1 VALNTMRDGQTAPR
15 PAVKIDSLMLPLVD
29 ITYIAEALR
38 TYSVAFI
45 EALEDR
51 NGETDPDPRVLLQAL
66 SDLLDHL
73 RRLEDGV
80 PDQTATDRFTPPAP
94 ADLRSLGDYGID
106 LLARLAALAGT
117 LLSPPK
123 ARAIEELAL
132 PLACWIARRGGELG
146 YLEPVV
152 NGAAHLANRLLRPSE
167 LEQLYG
173 LLTEIVDAV
182 DPGLSQYMGSAD
194 PSRPWRILL
203 LNRAI
208 VATRSHQ
215 PALMEEAFESVVEYL
230 PEEASTFFREGM
242 EQMDALNYPTQV
254 RDLMQRFYQQCCGR
268 RVLH

>member
-1 VALNTMRDGQTAPR
+1 
-15 PAVKIDSLMLPLVD
+15 MLPPVD
-29 ITYIAEALR
+29 IAYIAEALR
-38 TYSVAFI
+38 IYS
-45 EALEDR
+45 EALTEVLEDR
-51 NGETDPDPRVLLQAL
+51 NGEADPDPRVLLKAL
-66 SDLLDHL
+66 SDLFDHL
-73 RRLEDGV
+73 RRLEDGA
-80 PDQTATDRFTPPAP
+80 PDQVAMDGFTPPAS
-94 ADLRSLGDYGID
+94 ADLHSLGNYGID

-117 LLSPPK
+117 LLAPPK

-152 NGAAHLANRLLRPSE
+152 NGAAHLANRLMRPSE

-173 LLTEIVDAV
+173 LLTEVVNAV
-182 DPGLSQYMGSAD
+182 DPRISQHTTSAD
-194 PSRPWRILL
+194 SSRPWRVLL

-215 PALMEEAFESVVEYL
+215 PALMEEAFESVIEYL
-230 PEEASTFFREGM
+230 PEEAPTFFREGM
-242 EQMDALNYPTQV
+242 EQMDALNYPSQV